1 MEIYHKILGYPE
13 ELAIINNY
21 FNKLKFYEYIDSYS
35 SSKYNIDTD
44 YQYENNLKD
53 KYNEKIKD
61 YYLKKKEEKKIKIK
75 TMGNSNNRS

>member
-13 ELAIINNY
+13 ELASINNY

-35 SSKYNIDTD
+35 SSKYNIDKD
-44 YQYENNLKD
+44 YQYDNNLKD

-61 YYLKKKEEKKIKIK
+61 YYLKKKEEKK
-75 TMGNSNNRS
+75 